1 MKKLLVSL
9 ITVIMITSLL
19 GIPVQAE
26 TSSVSFAL
34 PVTQLVTLIGD
45 GAEASDAVVDYEL
58 SPVTANAPMPAG
70 TEGGVYSFQITG
82 EQDYQIPEIT
92 FRGCGE
98 WDYKLTAEG
107 SEVTPNEIDVAIFV
121 TMTNGEKNITVVAS
135 LPSGEKCELKF
146 TAKAYG
152 PEPTATPTPTPEPTA
167 TPTPTPEPTATPTP
181 TPEPTATPTPE
192 PTDVPVEP
200 TATPTPEPT
209 ATPTPEPTDVPVEPT
224 ATPTPEPT
232 EVPVEPT
239 EVPVEP
245 TDKPTPPGP
254 PKTGEDSWSLLNLI
268 LTVITVGICFGMIAA
283 KRANNNKFMS
293 LAPAVI
299 SAAVFLLAEDM
310 RLPMQLT
317 NGLTPAMVC
326 LFAVNA
332 MLAFFTRRTAE
343 QDDAEASE

>member
-135 LPSGEKCELKF
+135 LPSGEKCAFMAWYTVFHESLGQLK
-146 TAKAYG
+146 
-152 PEPTATPTPTPEPTA
+152 TP
-167 TPTPTPEPTATPTP
+167 
-181 TPEPTATPTPE
+181 
-192 PTDVPVEP
+192 VP
-200 TATPTPEPT
+200 
-209 ATPTPEPTDVPVEPT
+209 
-224 ATPTPEPT
+224 
-232 EVPVEPT
+232 
-239 EVPVEP
+239 
-245 TDKPTPPGP
+245 K
-254 PKTGEDSWSLLNLI
+254 SNRNS
-268 LTVITVGICFGMIAA
+268 
-283 KRANNNKFMS
+283 RAS
-293 LAPAVI
+293 PA
-299 SAAVFLLAEDM
+299 S
-310 RLPMQLT
+310 
-317 NGLTPAMVC
+317 
-326 LFAVNA
+326 
-332 MLAFFTRRTAE
+332 
-343 QDDAEASE
+343 